1 MKRPKTAAGG
11 GVGLK
16 KNPIKG
22 ERIEDRLMEQK
33 KK

>member
-1 MKRPKTAAGG
+1 MKRPKTAALA
-11 GVGLK
+11 GLK
-16 KNPIKG
+16 KNSKKG

>member
-11 GVGLK
+11 VGLK
-16 KNPIKG
+16 KNPRKG